1 MLSQMLVRDFGEIL
15 NMTTEEKLNELIDL
29 IKYIIQVDDGIK
41 ANHANWILEQL
52 DNLRE
57 D

>member
-1 MLSQMLVRDFGEIL
+1 MTSEEKINKLEEKFGELI
-15 NMTTEEKLNELIDL
+15 ELL
-29 IKYIIQVDDGIK
+29 KFIIQVDDGINVK
-41 ANHANWILEQL
+41 QANWILEQL